1 MNGLYNLHKYALGL
15 GLMLLVVFT
24 ACEKDLFNP
33 DKINKE
39 GWNPSFALPLTSSKL
54 TIKDLIPQNSTTDE
68 FIVTDSTSGA
78 ISLTYKGDIFHIRAS
93 DVVKI
98 PDQVQQT
105 NVSFDLDS
113 IPASGIETQV
123 AIQKEDSIVYKF
135 DAGDSIRVHSI
146 GFRGGTMS
154 FDITT
159 SLDFNAQITAKITSL
174 TKNGV
179 PAQLVFDI
187 NGDGTEKTYS
197 SEVNLGGYI
206 IDMTLG
212 QQGYNE
218 IIIEYEYDLTLPIP
232 ATGRPAE
239 TINFD
244 VEQGF
249 KSLLFGNIL
258 GNLGNQIFALDK
270 DSIELSLFENTLAD
284 ADFGA
289 FEIAEPA
296 VNIYVTS
303 SIGVPLALNVVEL
316 NAFEPETSTNTPIQL
331 QSSSF
336 NVQAPTVIGES
347 KTSKIPITGSNSNLS
362 DVLTPTNK
370 TITYAFTAELNPNN
384 PLNNNFITPE
394 ASISIQAEMELPL
407 DIGIS
412 GWALQDTIDFSLDQ
426 FKEINEA
433 LLRLNIENG
442 FPFEIDLQVYL
453 LDSNNTL
460 LDSLISTQTS
470 LLPAAQVDVNGD
482 VIASSMSNSDI
493 GISSSTLANLSNTK
507 KLVIRGGL
515 STSNNGQ
522 RVQIYDFYELGIKM
536 GMKVGING
544 DNLLEGL

>member
-1 MNGLYNLHKYALGL
+1 MKGLYKLHKYGL
-15 GLMLLVVFT
+15 ATGIILLIVFT

-33 DKINKE
+33 DKINKD
-39 GWNPSFALPLTSSKL
+39 GWNPTFAIPLTSSKL
-54 TIKDLIPQNSTTDE
+54 TIKDLIPQNSTTGD

-78 ISLTYKGDIFHIRAS
+78 ISLTYKGDIFNITAS
-93 DVVKI
+93 EVVNI

-105 NVSFDLDS
+105 NVTFDLDS
-113 IPASGIETQV
+113 IPATGIESEAEV
-123 AIQKEDSIVYKF
+123 QKQDSIVYQF
-135 DAGDSIRVHSI
+135 EAGDSIRVHSV

-159 SLDFNAQITAKITSL
+159 SLEFNAQITANITSL
-174 TKNGV
+174 TKDGV
-179 PAQLVFDI
+179 PAQLVFNI

-197 SEVNLGGYI
+197 AEVNLGGYV

-212 QQGYNE
+212 QLGYNE
-218 IIIEYEYDLTLPIP
+218 VIIEYEYDLTLPIP

-239 TINFD
+239 TISFD
-244 VEQGF
+244 LEQGF
-249 KSLLFGNIL
+249 RDILFGNIL

-316 NAFEPETSTNTPIQL
+316 NAFEPETNTNTPIQL
-331 QSSSF
+331 QNTSF
-336 NVQAPTVIGES
+336 NVQAPSVIGES

-370 TITYAFTAELNPNN
+370 TITYAFAAELNPNN

-394 ASISIQAEMELPL
+394 AAISIQAEMELPL

-412 GWALQDTIDFSLDQ
+412 GWALQDTVDFSLDQ
-426 FKEINEA
+426 FKEINDA
-433 LLRLNIENG
+433 SLRVNIENG

-453 LDSNNTL
+453 LDSINTV
-460 LDSLISTQTS
+460 LDSLITSQTS
-470 LLPAAQVDVNGD
+470 LLTAAQVDGNGD
-482 VIASSMSNSDI
+482 VVASSVSNSDI
-493 GISSSTLANLSNTK
+493 GLSSKTINNLGNTK

-522 RVQIYDFYELGIKM
+522 RVQIYDFYELKIAM
-536 GMKVGING
+536 GMKVGVNG
-544 DNLLEGL
+544 DNILEGK

>member
-1 MNGLYNLHKYALGL
+1 MKGLYKLHKYGL
-15 GLMLLVVFT
+15 ATGIILLIVFT

-33 DKINKE
+33 DKINKD
-39 GWNPSFALPLTSSKL
+39 GWSPTFAIPLTSSKL
-54 TIKDLIPQNSTTDE
+54 TIKDLIPQNSTTGD

-78 ISLTYKGDIFHIRAS
+78 ISLTYKGDIFNITAS
-93 DVVKI
+93 EVVNI

-105 NVSFDLDS
+105 NVNFDLDS
-113 IPASGIETQV
+113 IPATGIESEAEV
-123 AIQKEDSIVYKF
+123 QKQDSIVYQF
-135 DAGDSIRVHSI
+135 EAGDSIRVHSV

-159 SLDFNAQITAKITSL
+159 SLEFNAQITANITSL
-174 TKNGV
+174 TKDGV
-179 PAQLVFDI
+179 PAQLVFNI

-197 SEVNLGGYI
+197 AEVNLGGYV

-212 QQGYNE
+212 QLGYNE
-218 IIIEYEYDLTLPIP
+218 VIIEYEYDLTLPIP

-239 TINFD
+239 TISFD
-244 VEQGF
+244 LEQGF
-249 KSLLFGNIL
+249 RDILFGNIL

-316 NAFEPETSTNTPIQL
+316 NAFEPETNTNTPIQL
-331 QSSSF
+331 QNTSF
-336 NVQAPTVIGES
+336 NVQAPSVIGES

-370 TITYAFTAELNPNN
+370 TITYAFAAELNPNN

-394 ASISIQAEMELPL
+394 AAISIQAEMELPL

-412 GWALQDTIDFSLDQ
+412 GWALQDTVDFSLDQ
-426 FKEINEA
+426 FKEINDA
-433 LLRLNIENG
+433 SLRVNIENG

-453 LDSNNTL
+453 LDSINTV
-460 LDSLISTQTS
+460 LDSLITSQTS
-470 LLPAAQVDVNGD
+470 LLTAAQVDGNGD
-482 VIASSMSNSDI
+482 VVASSVSNSDI
-493 GISSSTLANLSNTK
+493 GLSSKTINNLGNTK

-522 RVQIYDFYELGIKM
+522 RVQIYDFYELKIAM
-536 GMKVGING
+536 GMKVGVNG
-544 DNLLEGL
+544 DNLLESE

>member
-1 MNGLYNLHKYALGL
+1 MKGLYKLHKYGL
-15 GLMLLVVFT
+15 ATGIILLIVFT

-33 DKINKE
+33 DKINKD
-39 GWNPSFALPLTSSKL
+39 GWSPTFAIPLTSSKL
-54 TIKDLIPQNSTTDE
+54 TIKDLIPQNSTTGD

-78 ISLTYKGDIFHIRAS
+78 ISLTYKGDIFNITAS
-93 DVVKI
+93 EVVNI

-105 NVSFDLDS
+105 NVTFDLDS
-113 IPASGIETQV
+113 IPATGIESEAEV
-123 AIQKEDSIVYKF
+123 QKQDSIVYQF
-135 DAGDSIRVHSI
+135 EAGDSIRVHSVE
-146 GFRGGTMS
+146 FRGGTMS

-159 SLDFNAQITAKITSL
+159 SLEFNAQITANITSL
-174 TKNGV
+174 TKDGI

-197 SEVNLGGYI
+197 AEVNLGGYV

-212 QQGYNE
+212 QLGYNE
-218 IIIEYEYDLTLPIP
+218 VIIEYEYDLTLPIP

-239 TINFD
+239 TISFD
-244 VEQGF
+244 LEQGF
-249 KSLLFGNIL
+249 RDILFGNIL

-316 NAFEPETSTNTPIQL
+316 NAFEPETNTNTPIQL
-331 QSSSF
+331 QNTSF
-336 NVQAPTVIGES
+336 NVQAPSVIGES

-370 TITYAFTAELNPNN
+370 SITYAFAAELNPNN

-394 ASISIQAEMELPL
+394 AAISIQAEMELPL

-412 GWALQDTIDFSLDQ
+412 GWALQDTVDFSLDQ
-426 FKEINEA
+426 FKEINDA
-433 LLRLNIENG
+433 SLRVNIENG

-453 LDSNNTL
+453 LDSINTV
-460 LDSLISTQTS
+460 LDSLITSQTS
-470 LLPAAQVDVNGD
+470 LLTAAQVDGNGD
-482 VIASSMSNSDI
+482 VVASSVSNSDI
-493 GISSSTLANLSNTK
+493 GLSSKTINNLGNTK

-522 RVQIYDFYELGIKM
+522 RVQIYDFYELKIAM
-536 GMKVGING
+536 GMKVGVNG
-544 DNLLEGL
+544 DNLLESE